1 KTWKVWTKSQRF
13 LFYRVFIQK
22 LLFMRIA
29 NRIKLRYI
37 IILFSLGILC
47 LILWNT
53 YQLFQTFKQEERL
66 KMEIWAKAQKGLHMV
81 DENEPVD
88 VEFQRFVLSQNTTIP
103 IAMVTPEGVVEM
115 ANVDEKI
122 MEDDEIKEQLLN
134 QLKAQNPPIEV
145 EHPNGSIYIYYGNSS
160 LVNKLKYYPM
170 ALISILILF
179 GGLVYSYFRTNRIS
193 AENRLW
199 AGMAKETAHQI
210 GTPLSSLLGWIE
222 L

>member
-1 KTWKVWTKSQRF
+1 
-13 LFYRVFIQK
+13 
-22 LLFMRIA
+22 MRIA

-53 YQLFQTFKQEERL
+53 YQLFQTFKQEERV
-66 KMEIWAKAQKGLHMV
+66 KMEIWAKAYKGINLA
-81 DENEPVD
+81 DEHTD
-88 VEFQRFVLSQNTTIP
+88 VEFQTFVISQNTTIP
-103 IAMVTPEGVVEM
+103 IAMVNPQGVVEM

-122 MEDDEIKEQLLN
+122 MEDDELKERFLN

-145 EHPNGSIYIYYGNSS
+145 DHPDGTIYIYYGNSS
-160 LVNKLKYYPM
+160 LVNKLKYYPL

-199 AGMAKETAHQI
+199 AGM
-210 GTPLSSLLGWIE
+210 
-222 L
+222 